1 VGSWSIA
8 GRSLSLDR
16 KVNVMGILNV
26 TPDSFSDGGEWLDTS
41 VAIKHALRM
50 AEDGADIID
59 VGGESTRP
67 GAVAVS
73 EADEIARVRG
83 VIEALSASLDI
94 PISID
99 TSKAGVAERAIEA
112 GASIVNDVTALR
124 SDPEMLNLIAGTDV
138 GLVLMHMGGEPRTMQ
153 ENPTYGDV
161 VEDVIGFLLERVG
174 VAESSGIQR
183 DRIVVDP
190 GIGFGKTLEHNL
202 QLLRS
207 LEKIRAE
214 VGCPI
219 LLGPSRKSFIGAVL
233 DLEVDERLE
242 GTAAV
247 VALAVASGV
256 GVVRVHDVKE
266 MTRVVRMAEAVVGG
280 GEVER
285 PRWTRSL

>member
-280 GEVER
+280 TVVER
-285 PRWTRSL
+285 A

>member
-280 GEVER
+280 AEVER
-285 PRWTRSL
+285 PLWTRSL

>member
-1 VGSWSIA
+1 MGSWSIA

-124 SDPEMLNLIAGTDV
+124 SDPEMLKLIAGTDV

-280 GEVER
+280 AEVER
-285 PRWTRSL
+285 PLWTRSL

>member
-1 VGSWSIA
+1 MGSWSIA

-280 GEVER
+280 TVVER
-285 PRWTRSL
+285 A

>member
-1 VGSWSIA
+1 MGSWSIA

-280 GEVER
+280 TVVDR
-285 PRWTRSL
+285 A